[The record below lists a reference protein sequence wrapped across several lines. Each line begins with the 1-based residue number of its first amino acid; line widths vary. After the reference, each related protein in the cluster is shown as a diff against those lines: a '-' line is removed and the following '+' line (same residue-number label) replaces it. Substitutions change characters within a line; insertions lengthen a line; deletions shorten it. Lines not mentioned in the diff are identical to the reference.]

1 MKSPVKWRFLF
12 VMVLMV
18 DNLRAERCINTTKYA
33 IINVRLFYIKEWGFD
48 PDIINIKN

>member
-18 DNLRAERCINTTKYA
+18 DNLPPARFLLTTLG
-33 IINVRLFYIKEWGFD
+33 VFEGWEDWGRLLVLKCLGM
-48 PDIINIKN
+48 NS